1 MNSPKTIQ
9 WTKITLVVNILF
21 CFAVISLF
29 VWMVGFEPTT
39 DFARGVKA
47 GFTQKF
53 PFYNY
58 EVAGKLSAMPVL
70 NIIISILVLIGI
82 SKKTKGWR
90 IASLVMLGF
99 MILLSCANFG
109 FPIFTI
115 AAFVLLLLKPS
126 RVYMNLQKNES
137 PPL

>member
-9 WTKITLVVNILF
+9 WTKITLGINILF
-21 CFAVISLF
+21 CLAVVYLF
-29 VWMVGFEPTT
+29 IWMVGFEPTSE
-39 DFARGVKA
+39 FARGVKA

-58 EVAGKLSAMPVL
+58 EVAGKLSALPVL

-82 SKKTKGWR
+82 KKRTKGWG

-109 FPIFTI
+109 FPIFTLI
-115 AAFVLLLLKPS
+115 AFILLLLHPS
-126 RVYMNLQKNES
+126 RIFFNLGNKTANS
-137 PPL
+137 

>member
-9 WTKITLVVNILF
+9 WTKITLGINILF
-21 CFAVISLF
+21 CLAVVYLF
-29 VWMVGFEPTT
+29 IWMVGFEPTSE
-39 DFARGVKA
+39 FARGVKA

-82 SKKTKGWR
+82 TKKTKGWG

-126 RVYMNLQKNES
+126 RVYMNLAAQNS
-137 PPL
+137 SV